1 MERCGFTMVT
11 IWSSSCTVIQI
22 QKWFFEFFSSIKTV
36 LSSLPATFI
45 FFSNRRV
52 NFNTVYNVSQITLFY
67 MDFGTLCTIMTPRPL
82 SFIFFCMFMMS
93 FEIERRKV
101 FAYSEWNK
109 RHYENCIW
117 LGWFYVILFVHL
129 LVMIYLE
136 NPCNIT
142 TCLKYLLSRK
152 YLWKNISVW
161 KSNILRYIM
170 KRIGSHWIHSG
181 SQTLVLTL
189 WNCSMEASTIW
200 SPEKSF
206 WVKLPQDWLDFSSAP
221 YWYISGYNGSFS
233 KPDSAKV
240 P

>member
-1 MERCGFTMVT
+1 MPL
-11 IWSSSCTVIQI
+11 
-22 QKWFFEFFSSIKTV
+22 KLNFFV
-36 LSSLPATFI
+36 
-45 FFSNRRV
+45 
-52 NFNTVYNVSQITLFY
+52 
-67 MDFGTLCTIMTPRPL
+67 DFRALCTPVIIHRALFLLFSFVCLWCPL
-82 SFIFFCMFMMS
+82 KLKDVKFSH
-93 FEIERRKV
+93 
-101 FAYSEWNK
+101 SEWNK

-136 NPCNIT
+136 KPCNIT

-189 WNCSMEASTIW
+189 WNCSMEASAIW